1 MGLMDMVSQIAGGG
15 KGGNTAQ
22 VGGGLMNELQN
33 SPGGLGGLLQSFQR
47 NGQGAAVQQWGQ
59 GNTAPADPNQ
69 VEQGLNGTGIIDSI
83 SLKTGVSP
91 GMVKTGLAV
100 LVPVLIHHLI
110 SQGHVDEQG
119 QQTGAAPDGGGILS
133 SVLSRIL

>member
-1 MGLMDMVSQIAGGG
+1 MGLLDMVTSMAGGV
-15 KGGNTAQ
+15 GGNNAQ
-22 VGGGLMNELQN
+22 VGGGLMQELEN
-33 SPGGLGGLLQSFQR
+33 RPGGFGSILQSFQN

-83 SLKTGVSP
+83 SQKTGVSQT
-91 GMVKTGLAV
+91 MVKTGLAV

-110 SQGHVDEQG
+110 SQGHVDQQG
-119 QQTGAAPDGGGILS
+119 QQMGTQPESGGLLS
-133 SVLSRIL
+133 SILSRIA

>member
-1 MGLMDMVSQIAGGG
+1 MGLMDMITSVTGGG
-15 KGGNTAQ
+15 GGNTAQ
-22 VGGGLMNELQN
+22 VGGGLMQELEN
-33 SPGGLGGLLQSFQR
+33 RPGGMGSILQSFQN

-59 GNTAPADPNQ
+59 GNVAPADPNQ

-83 SLKTGVSP
+83 SQKTGVSP
-91 GMVKTGLAV
+91 AMVKTGLAV

-119 QQTGAAPDGGGILS
+119 QQTGPQPSSGGLLS
-133 SVLSRIL
+133 SILSRIA

>member
-1 MGLMDMVSQIAGGG
+1 MGLMDMVSQMAGGQ
-15 KGGNTAQ
+15 GGNTAQ
-22 VGGGLMNELQN
+22 VGGGLMQELQN

-69 VEQGLNGTGIIDSI
+69 VEQGLNGTGIIDNI
-83 SLKTGVSP
+83 AQKTGMSP

-119 QQTGAAPDGGGILS
+119 QQVGPAPDSGGMLS
-133 SVLSRIL
+133 SILSRIF

>member
-1 MGLMDMVSQIAGGG
+1 MGLMDMVSQMAGGQG
-15 KGGNTAQ
+15 AGNTAQ
-22 VGGGLMNELQN
+22 VGGGLMQELQN
-33 SPGGLGGLLQSFQR
+33 RPGGLGGLLQSFQQ

-69 VEQGLNGTGIIDSI
+69 MEQGLNGTGIIDSI
-83 SLKTGVSP
+83 SQKTGVST

-110 SQGHVDEQG
+110 SQGHVNEQG
-119 QQTGAAPDGGGILS
+119 EQTGPQPESGGLLS
-133 SVLSRIL
+133 SILGRIL

>member
-1 MGLMDMVSQIAGGG
+1 MGLMDMVSEMTGQG
-15 KGGNTAQ
+15 GGNTAQ

-33 SPGGLGGLLQSFQR
+33 SPGGLGGILQSFQR
-47 NGQGAAVQQWGQ
+47 NGQGGAVQQWGQ

-69 VEQGLNGTGIIDSI
+69 VEQGLNGTRIIDNI
-83 SLKTGVSP
+83 AQKTGMSS

-119 QQTGAAPDGGGILS
+119 QQVGPTPDSGGILS
-133 SVLSRIL
+133 SVLGRIL